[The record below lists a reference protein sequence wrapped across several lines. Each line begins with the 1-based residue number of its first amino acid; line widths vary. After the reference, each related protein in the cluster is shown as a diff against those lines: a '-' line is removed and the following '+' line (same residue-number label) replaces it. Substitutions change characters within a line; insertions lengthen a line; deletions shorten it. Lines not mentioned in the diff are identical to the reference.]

1 MKYKIMISLVCLM
14 SSFVVMDSAS
24 AQSKSYKL
32 GYTWATETNPDTL
45 ISYLIKN
52 SFDLNGNPIRSKV
65 ANWCDSVFSREN
77 WNRVNIQ
84 GKSGMNKN
92 DWVKGCTAKVMTYKF
107 RSR

>member
-1 MKYKIMISLVCLM
+1 M
-14 SSFVVMDSAS
+14 SSVVALDSAS

-45 ISYLIKN
+45 IGYLIKN
-52 SFDLNGNPIRSKV
+52 SFDLNGNPVRSKV
-65 ANWCDSVFSREN
+65 INWCDSMFGREN

-84 GKSGMNKN
+84 GKSGMNKSE
-92 DWVKGCTAKVMTYKF
+92 WIKGCTAKVVTYKF

>member
-1 MKYKIMISLVCLM
+1 MPTVTILESAKAQ
-14 SSFVVMDSAS
+14 SAS
-24 AQSKSYKL
+24 YNL

-52 SFDLNGNPIRSKV
+52 SFDLNGNPVKSKV
-65 ANWCDSVFSREN
+65 KNWCGSMFGREN

-84 GKSGMNKN
+84 GKSSMKKT

-107 RSR
+107 KRR